1 METVTDRI
9 SRYLLR
15 RIRRRAVLDLYE
27 SAAVVELLTSRF
39 VDGSEDSGTAWSITR
54 AAMAL
59 LTGDPAKDRAAVA
72 RALQRARP
80 IAPSDETEMYDFS
93 SQAEHPVIRE
103 LQDICDGEPSTAGAS
118 DEAGLADRERRLATI
133 RLLTLLREHLPRPN
147 AVQVAVALLVA
158 RAVGNSVDDVQA
170 LVKVLCRSSPFL
182 SISVPVSQFERRFGM
197 QLEEGLIIPSRCV
210 LSDVMKG
217 PGISGRYNEKWRSRP
232 HRKIATL
239 SGQEA
244 RKANELS
251 LRRYIADVLLAAD
264 RPLVIA
270 DEAPGTAL
278 PLVARTPDLALAG
291 QPIDRELIAELLLVC
306 LAIAPKRSL
315 KVMEGMKLDPTG
327 LGLDDLALAVRPGR
341 HVAEV
346 IRLLGELA
354 ERNRG
359 SVKEEDGEESWTEGL
374 SSTGRSGAAGKGK
387 AGALAGEV
395 IEPEPLEV
403 TEAEGQGTGKRLK
416 PRPLRRPLRVEKLA
430 GYGEARQWALDLK
443 EDLDLWREGQLNW
456 PEMSTKLLLS
466 GPPGTGKTTFARAL
480 CNTLQVP
487 LVATSVATWLEPG
500 YLGDVLKCITAT
512 FAAASG
518 KAPCILFIDELDNIG
533 SRGRNTGKHY
543 DDYWTSLINRLL
555 ELLDGAA
562 KTEGVIVVGATN
574 LPGNIDPALL
584 RSGRLEKHVVIPPP
598 DTDAMVGILVHHL
611 GDDLAAILKSA
622 PAAPS
627 PRNAEKLADTLPN
640 PIPTTPVTGSIAE
653 QRSCPAEWCSW
664 VI

>member
-9 SRYLLR
+9 SRYLLK

-39 VDGSEDSGTAWSITR
+39 VGDGEDSGTAWSITD
-54 AAMAL
+54 AAMLL
-59 LTGDPAKDRAAVA
+59 LTGDPDKDRAAVA

-80 IAPSDETEMYDFS
+80 ISPPEETEMYDFS
-93 SQAEHPVIRE
+93 NQSEHPVVRV
-103 LQDICDGEPSTAGAS
+103 LQDICDAEPSTAGAS
-118 DEAGLADRERRLATI
+118 EDDGLVERHRERRLATI
-133 RLLTLLREHLPRPN
+133 RLLALLREHLPRPN
-147 AVQVAVALLVA
+147 PVQVAVALLVA
-158 RAVGNSVDDVQA
+158 RAVGNSIDDVQT
-170 LVKVLCRSSPFL
+170 LLKVLRGSSPCL

-217 PGISGRYNEKWRSRP
+217 LGISGRYNEKWRSRP

-244 RKANELS
+244 RKVNEPS

-270 DEAPGTAL
+270 DEAPRTAL

-291 QPIDRELIAELLLVC
+291 QSMDRELIAELLLVC
-306 LAIAPKRSL
+306 LGIAPKRSL
-315 KVMEGMKLDPTG
+315 KVMEGMKFDPTG

-346 IRLLGELA
+346 VRLLGELA
-354 ERNRG
+354 ERNRAT
-359 SVKEEDGEESWTEGL
+359 VKEEDGEESWTEGL
-374 SSTGRSGAAGKGK
+374 SSTGRSSTSGKEK

-403 TEAEGQGTGKRLK
+403 PESEGQGTGKRLK
-416 PRPLRRPLRVEKLA
+416 SRPPGRSLRVDKLT
-430 GYGEARQWALDLK
+430 GYGEAQQWALDLK
-443 EDLDLWREGQLNW
+443 EDLNLWREGQLDW
-456 PEMSTKLLLS
+456 SEMSTRLLLS

-500 YLGDVLKCITAT
+500 YLGDVLKSISAT
-512 FAAASG
+512 FAAATRR
-518 KAPCILFIDELDNIG
+518 APCILFIDELDNIG
-533 SRGRNTGKHY
+533 SRGRNTGKQY

-574 LPGNIDPALL
+574 LPGKIDPALL

-611 GDDLAAILKSA
+611 GDDLAAILESA
-622 PAAPS
+622 PASAS
-627 PRNAEKLADTLPN
+627 PEKPEKPVVTLPK
-640 PIPTTPVTGSIAE
+640 PVGPAPVPRSAAE
-653 QRSCPAEWCSW
+653 HQKGPAHD
-664 VI
+664 

>member
-39 VDGSEDSGTAWSITR
+39 VGVSEDSGTAWSITH
-54 AAMAL
+54 AALSL
-59 LTGDPAKDRAAVA
+59 LTGDPDKDRAAVA

-80 IAPSDETEMYDFS
+80 IAPSDETEIHDFS
-93 SQAEHPVIRE
+93 HQTEHPVVRV

-118 DEAGLADRERRLATI
+118 DEDGRADRERRLATI
-133 RLLTLLREHLPRPN
+133 RLLALLREHLPRPN
-147 AVQVAVALLVA
+147 PVQVAVALLVA
-158 RAVGNSVDDVQA
+158 RAIGNSVDDVQV
-170 LVKVLCRSSPFL
+170 LLKVLCRSSPFL
-182 SISVPVSQFERRFGM
+182 SISAPVSQFERRFGM

-251 LRRYIADVLLAAD
+251 LRRYIADALLAAD

-278 PLVARTPDLALAG
+278 PLVAQTPDLALVG
-291 QPIDRELIAELLLVC
+291 QPIDRELIAEVLLVC
-306 LAIAPKRSL
+306 LGVAPKRSL
-315 KVMEGMKLDPTG
+315 KVMEGMKFDPAG

-359 SVKEEDGEESWTEGL
+359 NVNEEDGEESWTEGL
-374 SSTGRSGAAGKGK
+374 SSTGRSGASGKGK

-395 IEPEPLEV
+395 IEPEPREV
-403 TEAEGQGTGKRLK
+403 TEAEEKGVSKRLK
-416 PRPLRRPLRVEKLA
+416 PRPPRRPLRVEKLT
-430 GYGEARQWALDLK
+430 GYGEALQWAVDLK
-443 EDLDLWREGQLNW
+443 DDLNLWRKGQLDW
-456 PEMSTKLLLS
+456 SEMNTRLLLS

-480 CNTLQVP
+480 CNTLRVP

-512 FAAASG
+512 FAAATRR
-518 KAPCILFIDELDNIG
+518 APCILFIDELDNIG

-611 GDDLAAILKSA
+611 GDDLAAVLASA
-622 PAAPS
+622 PATTS
-627 PRNAEKLADTLPN
+627 PRNPEKLADTLPK
-640 PIPTTPVTGSIAE
+640 PIPTTPLTGPLVE
-653 QRSCPAEWCSW
+653 QQKGPAHD
-664 VI
+664 

>member
-39 VDGSEDSGTAWSITR
+39 VDGGEDSGTAWSITD

-59 LTGDPAKDRAAVA
+59 LNGDPDKDRAVVA

-80 IAPSDETEMYDFS
+80 IAPPDQTEMYDFRH
-93 SQAEHPVIRE
+93 QTEHPVVRV
-103 LQDICDGEPSTAGAS
+103 LQDICDGEPCAVGAS
-118 DEAGLADRERRLATI
+118 DEDGLADRERRLATI
-133 RLLTLLREHLPRPN
+133 RLLALLREHLPRPN
-147 AVQVAVALLVA
+147 PVQVAVALLVA
-158 RAVGNSVDDVQA
+158 RAVGNSVDDVQD
-170 LVKVLCRSSPFL
+170 LLKVLRRSSPFL
-182 SISVPVSQFERRFGM
+182 SISLPISQFERRFGM

-244 RKANELS
+244 RKANEPS
-251 LRRYIADVLLAAD
+251 LRRYIADALLAAD

-278 PLVARTPDLALAG
+278 PLAARTPDLALIG
-291 QPIDRELIAELLLVC
+291 PPIDRELIAELLLVC
-306 LAIAPKRSL
+306 LGIAPKRSL
-315 KVMEGMKLDPTG
+315 KVMDSMKFDPAG

-374 SSTGRSGAAGKGK
+374 SSARRSGASGKGK

-403 TEAEGQGTGKRLK
+403 TEAKGQGTGKRLK
-416 PRPLRRPLRVEKLA
+416 QRPPRRPLRVEKLT

-443 EDLDLWREGQLNW
+443 EDLNLWREGQLDW
-456 PEMSTKLLLS
+456 AEMSTRLLLS

-500 YLGDVLKCITAT
+500 YLGDVLKCITGT
-512 FAAASG
+512 FAAATG
-518 KAPCILFIDELDNIG
+518 RAPCILFIDELDNIG

-598 DTDAMVGILVHHL
+598 DTDAMLGILVHHL
-611 GDDLAAILKSA
+611 GGDLAAVLASA
-622 PAAPS
+622 PASTS
-627 PRNAEKLADTLPN
+627 PKKAEKLAVALPG
-640 PIPTTPVTGSIAE
+640 PVASAPVPGSITDE
-653 QRSCPAEWCSW
+653 QKGPAHD
-664 VI
+664 

>member
-39 VDGSEDSGTAWSITR
+39 AGDGEDSGTAWSITD

-59 LTGDPAKDRAAVA
+59 LTGDPDKDRAAVA

-80 IAPSDETEMYDFS
+80 IVPPNETEMYDFS
-93 SQAEHPVIRE
+93 HQTDHPVVRV
-103 LQDICDGEPSTAGAS
+103 LQDICDGEPSIAGAS
-118 DEAGLADRERRLATI
+118 KGDGLVHRDRRLATI
-133 RLLTLLREHLPRPN
+133 RLLALLREHLPRPN
-147 AVQVAVALLVA
+147 PVQVAVALLAA
-158 RAVGNSVDDVQA
+158 RAVGASVDDVQA
-170 LVKVLCRSSPFL
+170 LLKVLRGSSPCL

-217 PGISGRYNEKWRSRP
+217 PGISGRYNEKWRARP

-251 LRRYIADVLLAAD
+251 LRRYIADALLAAD

-270 DEAPGTAL
+270 DETPGTAL
-278 PLVARTPDLALAG
+278 PLAARAPDLALIG
-291 QPIDRELIAELLLVC
+291 PPIDRELIAEVLLLC
-306 LAIAPKRSL
+306 LGIAPKRSL

-359 SVKEEDGEESWTEGL
+359 SAKEEDGEESRAEGL
-374 SSTGRSGAAGKGK
+374 SSAGRSGAAGKGK

-403 TEAEGQGTGKRLK
+403 TEVEGQGVSKHLK
-416 PRPLRRPLRVEKLA
+416 PRPPRRPLRVEKLT

-443 EDLDLWREGQLNW
+443 EDLNLWREGQLDW
-456 PEMSTKLLLS
+456 SEMSTRLLLS

-512 FAAASG
+512 FAAATR

-533 SRGRNTGKHY
+533 SRGRNTGKNY

-574 LPGNIDPALL
+574 LPDNIDPALL

-611 GDDLAAILKSA
+611 GDDLAAVLASA
-622 PAAPS
+622 PASGS
-627 PRNAEKLADTLPN
+627 PEKPGKLAVALPELVA
-640 PIPTTPVTGSIAE
+640 PAPVPRSAAE
-653 QRSCPAEWCSW
+653 EQKGPAHD
-664 VI
+664 

>member
-9 SRYLLR
+9 TRYLLR

-39 VDGSEDSGTAWSITR
+39 VGVSEDSGTAWSITD
-54 AAMAL
+54 AALSL
-59 LTGDPAKDRAAVA
+59 LTGDPDKDRAVVA
-72 RALQRARP
+72 RVLQRARP
-80 IAPSDETEMYDFS
+80 VAPPDETEIHDFS
-93 SQAEHPVIRE
+93 HQSEHPVVRV
-103 LQDICDGEPSTAGAS
+103 LQDICDGEPSIAGAS
-118 DEAGLADRERRLATI
+118 QERRLATI
-133 RLLTLLREHLPRPN
+133 RLLALLREHLPRPN
-147 AVQVAVALLVA
+147 PVQVAVALVAA
-158 RAVGNSVDDVQA
+158 RAVGNSVDDAQV
-170 LVKVLCRSSPFL
+170 LLKVLRGSSPFV

-210 LSDVMKG
+210 LSDVVKG

-264 RPLVIA
+264 RPLLIA

-278 PLVARTPDLALAG
+278 PLVARTPDLALVG

-306 LAIAPKRSL
+306 LGVAPKRSL
-315 KVMEGMKLDPTG
+315 KVMDGMKLDPTG

-374 SSTGRSGAAGKGK
+374 SSTGRSGASGKGK

-395 IEPEPLEV
+395 IEPEPLK
-403 TEAEGQGTGKRLK
+403 EAEGQGVGKRLK
-416 PRPLRRPLRVEKLA
+416 PRPPRRPLRVEKLT
-430 GYGEARQWALDLK
+430 GYGEARQWAVDLK
-443 EDLDLWREGQLNW
+443 EDLNLWREGQLDW
-456 PEMSTKLLLS
+456 AAMSTRLLLS

-512 FAAASG
+512 FAAATG
-518 KAPCILFIDELDNIG
+518 RAPCILFIDELDNIG
-533 SRGRNTGKHY
+533 SRGRNTGKQY

-611 GDDLAAILKSA
+611 GDDLTAVLASA
-622 PAAPS
+622 PATTS
-627 PRNAEKLADTLPN
+627 PRRAEKLADTLPKAV
-640 PIPTTPVTGSIAE
+640 PTTPVTGSLVEE
-653 QRSCPAEWCSW
+653 QKGPARD
-664 VI
+664 